1 MSSVSGLNV
10 ILQKIQEVLLIWIL
24 SEKPV
29 GSDAQYSC
37 LHQPQT
43 QLRQQKAFSSEAP
56 GCQDQEY
63 CITVCCGYL
72 AGFLASKDL
81 GIEIP
86 ELLIHL
92 SLLLLHDLV
101 HNLRQRQVV
110 LLHHQILNTSHDKV
124 AALADEVAEHGD
136 RLGGSLTTGSC
147 CFNHLAALSC
157 STLPQLHE

>member
-1 MSSVSGLNV
+1 MLNIVASTNHKHNCVSKRRFRPRHLV
-10 ILQKIQEVLLIWIL
+10 AKIKNTASL
-24 SEKPV
+24 
-29 GSDAQYSC
+29 
-37 LHQPQT
+37 
-43 QLRQQKAFSSEAP
+43 
-56 GCQDQEY
+56 
-63 CITVCCGYL
+63 VCCGYL

-124 AALADEVAEHGD
+124 ATLADEVAEHGD